1 MKPIELA
8 LLPLLNPLKDPLKPQ
23 APNPMSQG

>member
-23 APNPMSQG
+23 APNP